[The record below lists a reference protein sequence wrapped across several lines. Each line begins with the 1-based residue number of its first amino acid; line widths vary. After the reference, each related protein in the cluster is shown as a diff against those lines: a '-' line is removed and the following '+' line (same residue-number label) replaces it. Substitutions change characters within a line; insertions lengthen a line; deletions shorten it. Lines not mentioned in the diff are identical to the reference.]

1 MLLVGQAL
9 SANATYFAILHLN
22 CGADPLVRAGR
33 PRPAFANRIKI
44 RQKAKKA
51 DEGAPPRG
59 PRRTRGSAPQPK

>member
-1 MLLVGQAL
+1 MGWQAK
-9 SANATYFAILHLN
+9 APNAGS
-22 CGADPLVRAGR
+22 GADPLVRAGR

-44 RQKAKKA
+44 RQDARKA